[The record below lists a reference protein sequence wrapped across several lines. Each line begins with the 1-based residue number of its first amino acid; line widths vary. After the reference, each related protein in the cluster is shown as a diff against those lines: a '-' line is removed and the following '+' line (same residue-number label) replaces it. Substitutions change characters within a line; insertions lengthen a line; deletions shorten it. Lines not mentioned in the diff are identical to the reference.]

1 MVKAQDF
8 VGGKKQLTLHLQFY
22 KVMNNFLLQSDWN
35 SRISLTLTELTE
47 LFGQVGL
54 PLLHS
59 LDLAL
64 FGCFVFS
71 THMCDLYKIHPYFYK
86 AATCFICVL
95 QRTAAQT

>member
-47 LFGQVGL
+47 VFGQVGL

-59 LDLAL
+59 LDLA
-64 FGCFVFS
+64 FVFS
-71 THMCDLYKIHPYFYK
+71 THMCDLYKIHPCFNK